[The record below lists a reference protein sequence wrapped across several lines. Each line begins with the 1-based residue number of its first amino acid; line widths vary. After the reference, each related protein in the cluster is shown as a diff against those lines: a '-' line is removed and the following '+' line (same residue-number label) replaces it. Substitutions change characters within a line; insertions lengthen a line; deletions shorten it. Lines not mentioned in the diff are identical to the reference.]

1 MDLFPENLLDTGQM
15 AEVAEVLFY
24 IKFLQKLY
32 PETAALLSHLL
43 VDTKQPAPMVTIMS
57 RIILWYI

>member
-15 AEVAEVLFY
+15 AEVAEMLFY

-32 PETAALLSHLL
+32 PETAAFLPH
-43 VDTKQPAPMVTIMS
+43 
-57 RIILWYI
+57 